1 MGEASVATVDTED
14 MVLATPALD
23 TLDLATLVGTDSV
36 TEVTPVV
43 TTASARLRLSPR
55 LMLMLRLIPTLDTDT
70 LVATPALDTLVD
82 TEDMVLDTLV
92 DMEDMVLD
100 TLVDTD
106 SVTEATPVVTTA
118 SARLR
123 LSPRLMLMLMLRLI
137 PTSDADTED
146 MVLDTLVDMEDMV
159 SGTLVDTDL
168 ATEATPVVT
177 MASARLRLSP
187 RLMLMLRL
195 IPTSDTDTLVAT
207 DSATEVTPV
216 D

>member
-1 MGEASVATVDTED
+1 MGILFLPARQGRCSGLLFCSAVRPLLLLRLRLRPIPTSDTDTLVVTEASSATVDTED

-23 TLDLATLVGTDSV
+23 TLDLVTLVATDSV

-55 LMLMLRLIPTLDTDT
+55 LMLRLIPTSDTDT

-92 DMEDMVLD
+92 D
-100 TLVDTD
+100 TD
-106 SVTEATPVVTTA
+106 LVTEATPVVTT
-118 SARLR
+118 
-123 LSPRLMLMLMLRLI
+123 
-137 PTSDADTED
+137 
-146 MVLDTLVDMEDMV
+146 
-159 SGTLVDTDL
+159 
-168 ATEATPVVT
+168 
-177 MASARLRLSP
+177 ASARLRLSP

-207 DSATEVTPV
+207 DS
-216 D
+216 

>member
-1 MGEASVATVDTED
+1 MGILFLPARQGRCSGLLFCSAVRPLLLLRLRLRPIPTSDTDTLVVTEASVATED

-23 TLDLATLVGTDSV
+23 TLDLVTLVATDSV

-55 LMLMLRLIPTLDTDT
+55 LMLMLRLIPTTDTDT

-92 DMEDMVLD
+92 D
-100 TLVDTD
+100 
-106 SVTEATPVVTTA
+106 
-118 SARLR
+118 
-123 LSPRLMLMLMLRLI
+123 
-137 PTSDADTED
+137 TED
-146 MVLDTLVDMEDMV
+146 MVLDTLVDMDSV
-159 SGTLVDTDL
+159 
-168 ATEATPVVT
+168 TEATPVVT

-195 IPTSDTDTLVAT
+195 IPTTDTDTA
-207 DSATEVTPV
+207 
-216 D
+216 

>member
-43 TTASARLRLSPR
+43 TTASARLRL
-55 LMLMLRLIPTLDTDT
+55 MLRLIPTLDTDT

-82 TEDMVLDTLV
+82 T
-92 DMEDMVLD
+92 EDMVLD

-123 LSPRLMLMLMLRLI
+123 LSPRLMLMLMLR
-137 PTSDADTED
+137 
-146 MVLDTLVDMEDMV
+146 
-159 SGTLVDTDL
+159 
-168 ATEATPVVT
+168 
-177 MASARLRLSP
+177 
-187 RLMLMLRL
+187 
-195 IPTSDTDTLVAT
+195 
-207 DSATEVTPV
+207 
-216 D
+216 

>member
-1 MGEASVATVDTED
+1 MGILFLPAARQGRCSGLLFCSAVRPLLLLRLRLRLIPTSDTDTLVVTEASVATVDTED

-36 TEVTPVV
+36 TVV

-92 DMEDMVLD
+92 DTEDMVLD
-100 TLVDTD
+100 TLVD
-106 SVTEATPVVTTA
+106 TTA

-137 PTSDADTED
+137 PTSD
-146 MVLDTLVDMEDMV
+146 
-159 SGTLVDTDL
+159 
-168 ATEATPVVT
+168 
-177 MASARLRLSP
+177 
-187 RLMLMLRL
+187 
-195 IPTSDTDTLVAT
+195 TDTVVAT

-216 D
+216 DTVTLVAT

>member
-1 MGEASVATVDTED
+1 MGILFLPAARQGRCSGLLFCSAVRPLLLLRLRLRLIPTSDTDTLVVTEASVATVDTED

-70 LVATPALDTLVD
+70 LVATPAMDTLVD

-92 DMEDMVLD
+92 DTEDMVLD

-123 LSPRLMLMLMLRLI
+123 LI
-137 PTSDADTED
+137 
-146 MVLDTLVDMEDMV
+146 
-159 SGTLVDTDL
+159 
-168 ATEATPVVT
+168 
-177 MASARLRLSP
+177 P

-195 IPTSDTDTLVAT
+195 IPTSDTDTA
-207 DSATEVTPV
+207 
-216 D
+216 